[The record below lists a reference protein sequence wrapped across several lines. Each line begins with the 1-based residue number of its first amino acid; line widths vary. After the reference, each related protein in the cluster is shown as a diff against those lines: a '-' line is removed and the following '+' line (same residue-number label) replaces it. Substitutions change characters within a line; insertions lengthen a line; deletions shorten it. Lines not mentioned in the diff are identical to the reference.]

1 MRFKRQQAKN
11 LTLSVCWLRQHG
23 CAYLDLCGEDHPFA
37 QALSTATK
45 RGIQQ
50 IKRLLI
56 LISAESKQRG
66 SPPLHLGSP
75 MAGLLLVLLLSSLL
89 GALNVGESDS
99 NSFEVSCV
107 VMYVL

>member
-1 MRFKRQQAKN
+1 
-11 LTLSVCWLRQHG
+11 
-23 CAYLDLCGEDHPFA
+23 
-37 QALSTATK
+37 
-45 RGIQQ
+45 
-50 IKRLLI
+50 
-56 LISAESKQRG
+56 
-66 SPPLHLGSP
+66 